1 MARDV
6 VGRRVST
13 GSHMSKAAFSLWNGR
28 IAPVFDVARQV
39 RVVDV
44 ASGHKSAETD
54 EWLPDGAPAQKVAAL
69 LSLSVGTL
77 VCGAVSRPMRD
88 MLEARAITVVPF
100 VAGEL
105 GPVIQA
111 WLEGRVT
118 ASEFAMP
125 GGGGRG
131 RGRGRAAG
139 PPDAAAGGRQTAGGA
154 GRGGHGWGR
163 MGGARAAGAIGL
175 CVCPACGHREPHV
188 RGVPCVQ
195 TTCPSCGTAMTR
207 GTADR

>member
-1 MARDV
+1 
-6 VGRRVST
+6 
-13 GSHMSKAAFSLWNGR
+13 MSKVAFSLWNGR

-39 RVVDV
+39 RVVDAV
-44 ASGHKSAETD
+44 GGHVLAESD
-54 EWLPDGAPAQKVAAL
+54 EWLPDGAPVQKVAAL
-69 LSLSVGTL
+69 ASLGVGTL

-88 MLEARAITVVPF
+88 MLEARAVTVVPF

-105 GPVIQA
+105 GSVMQA
-111 WLEGRVT
+111 WLGGRVT

-125 GGGGRG
+125 GCGGRG
-131 RGRGRAAG
+131 RGMGRRQWAATPPGAPAVEQQAAG
-139 PPDAAAGGRQTAGGA
+139 AAGHGRS
-154 GRGGHGWGR
+154 GHGWGR
-163 MGGARAAGAIGL
+163 MGGPRAAGAIGL

-207 GTADR
+207 GAADR

>member
-1 MARDV
+1 
-6 VGRRVST
+6 
-13 GSHMSKAAFSLWNGR
+13 MSKAAFSLWNGR

-39 RVVDV
+39 RVVDA
-44 ASGHKSAETD
+44 ASGHVSAETD
-54 EWLPDGAPAQKVAAL
+54 EWLPDGAPAQIVAAL
-69 LSLSVGTL
+69 ASLGVGTL

-105 GPVIQA
+105 GSVMQA
-111 WLEGRVT
+111 WLGGRVT

-125 GGGGRG
+125 GCGGRG
-131 RGRGRAAG
+131 QGIGRRGGTAG
-139 PPDAAAGGRQTAGGA
+139 PTDAAAGGRQKAGGA
-154 GRGGHGWGR
+154 GRSGHRWGR
-163 MGGARAAGAIGL
+163 MGGPRAAGAIGL